1 MIFGFLVGIVLGI
14 LYVIPIWHCCRY
26 FPTNQ
31 SIISCFIF
39 TSSGLGT
46 LLFGLVAISM
56 LGVKNSTLNAK
67 GYYDYAQV
75 ESFPDYMRTLSGIT
89 IGMVC
94 LGSLLL
100 LDFPTNLDFKDEMA
114 LKNKFRDKVGAL
126 MNIEFLN
133 LGQE

>member
-1 MIFGFLVGIVLGI
+1 
-14 LYVIPIWHCCRY
+14 
-26 FPTNQ
+26 
-31 SIISCFIF
+31 
-39 TSSGLGT
+39 
-46 LLFGLVAISM
+46 M